1 MITTPA
7 FKEKSAVVKADIVE
21 RVYERVGFTR
31 QEAVHAVDVVFEEIK
46 SVLGQ
51 GEDMRIV
58 GFASFNLRNKKERMA
73 RNPKTGEPVL
83 IKPKRVLTFKP
94 SKQLLAKTNQF
105 SHDPLHSR

>member
-1 MITTPA
+1 MISSPT
-7 FKEKSAVVKADIVE
+7 FIEKGAVVKADIVE

-31 QEAVHAVDVVFEEIK
+31 QEAVQAVDVVFEEIK
-46 SVLGQ
+46 SALSQ

-94 SKQLLAKTNQF
+94 SKRLLAKTNQLA
-105 SHDPLHSR
+105 HDPLHSR